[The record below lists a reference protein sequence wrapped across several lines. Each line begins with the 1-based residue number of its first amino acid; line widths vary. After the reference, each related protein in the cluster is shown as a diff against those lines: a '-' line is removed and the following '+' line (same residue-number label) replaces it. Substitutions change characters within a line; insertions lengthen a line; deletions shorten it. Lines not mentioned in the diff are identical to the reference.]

1 MNCPHSTGCDPK
13 AGECHAACM
22 RTTSEGTT
30 SAQRIL
36 REVPIAGRRC
46 IDTGRVVIGRCH
58 IQPPPRE
65 LGKEAERIQTAL
77 LDERTT
83 QVAALWRRALAPLWR
98 LC

>member
-1 MNCPHSTGCDPK
+1 M
-13 AGECHAACM
+13 
-22 RTTSEGTT
+22 SEGTT

-65 LGKEAERIQTAL
+65 LGKEAERLQTAL
-77 LDERTT
+77 LDPCTAR
-83 QVAALWRRALAPLWR
+83 AAAAWRRALAPLWR
-98 LC
+98 WC